1 MRERQE
7 DIQSDGV
14 CCEDFWEC
22 LIRDLIDNAVD
33 STIEVVC
40 TGLSLYG
47 IVRDIFIN

>member
-1 MRERQE
+1 MEERERNMQA
-7 DIQSDGV
+7 DGV

-22 LIRDLIDNAVD
+22 LIGNLIDNAVD
-33 STIEVVC
+33 NIIEVVC